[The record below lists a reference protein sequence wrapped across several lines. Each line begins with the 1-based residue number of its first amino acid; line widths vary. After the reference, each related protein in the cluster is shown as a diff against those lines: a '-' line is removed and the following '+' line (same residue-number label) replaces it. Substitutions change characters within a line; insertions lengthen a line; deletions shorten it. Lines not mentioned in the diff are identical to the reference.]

1 MSKTFFVRLLFI
13 SCCLGF
19 YNSIIAQ
26 QAGNKEINKDGEY
39 EFAEEIRDKNA
50 VSVALGASLIN
61 GDYPNG
67 MYEFYGHVGY
77 KRFLNPYTNI
87 NFGFNKFS
95 LANDNDVFK
104 EGFMSF
110 DLNLEFYLLPY
121 SKFTPFVFAGGGL
134 NASDDFGRT
143 DTKAQGGV
151 GIELLPNGS
160 VGFKLFAEFN
170 QVFSD
175 ELDNNISG
183 KANDGFLRLAFGI
196 NFYFGELNKRLKT
209 KDDVPT
215 IINTNPIKD
224 NKN

>member
-1 MSKTFFVRLLFI
+1 MSKTFFEQLLLI
-13 SCCLGF
+13 SCCLF
-19 YNSIIAQ
+19 FSNSIIAQ
-26 QAGNKEINKDGEY
+26 QVENKETNITGDF
-39 EFAEEIRDKNA
+39 EFSEEIRDKNA
-50 VSVALGASLIN
+50 LSVALGASLIN

-67 MYEFYGHVGY
+67 VYEFYGHVGY
-77 KRFLNPYTNI
+77 KRFLSPSTNI

-95 LANDNDVFK
+95 LANENDVFK

-134 NASDDFGRT
+134 NASDDFAST
-143 DTKAQGGV
+143 YTKAQGGV

-175 ELDNNISG
+175 ELDGNISG
-183 KANDGFLRLAFGI
+183 KANDGFLRLAFGV
-196 NFYFGELNKRLKT
+196 NFYFGELNKRIKT